1 MASRLYPKEG
11 DFSTIQKL
19 ATAGRRP
26 PLFLEASPHD
36 LSLFRLGSPQNP
48 AKLTACECIRHRR
61 GRVPSET
68 RALGAYSPLK
78 THALLLILIRKATP
92 DPAVPPALSF

>member
-1 MASRLYPKEG
+1 MSSRLYPKDG
-11 DFSTIQKL
+11 DYSSIQKL

-61 GRVPSET
+61 GPVHRERLPF
-68 RALGAYSPLK
+68 GASQPLTTSPF
-78 THALLLILIRKATP
+78 LLLLLLR
-92 DPAVPPALSF
+92 PPPTALSPPPL